1 MIKKT
6 LNFLQKD
13 IWRIRSSTLPKRK
26 SFLINQLRI
35 ILLAV
40 RNFDQDKCNLRAS
53 ALTYY
58 SLLSIVPILAVAF
71 GIAKGF
77 GLEKM
82 LENVIVERLPG
93 QEEVV
98 SNMINFS
105 HALLENTKG
114 GLVAGIG
121 VAVLLWTVIKV
132 LGNIE
137 KSFNDIWGIKKMRT
151 MGRRFSDYLS
161 IMFICPVLLIVA
173 SGTTVFIGTQARMLL
188 AKLSFLGPVS
198 SLILFSLEFLP
209 YIVMWVVFTFIYL
222 FMPNT
227 KVKFSSALLGGIVCG
242 TVYQIVQWV
251 YVYFQ
256 VGVGKYNAIYGSF
269 AAIPLFLIWL
279 QLSWRIVLFG
289 AEISFAHQNVDT
301 YEFEQ
306 ESMSASYSFRKL
318 LSLRIVHLL
327 IKNFKQG
334 NNPITAAKI
343 SHALEIPIRLV
354 HQITYDLTEAGIIT
368 ATREEGTI
376 GGSFLPARDTDA
388 LTIKYVIDALEHI
401 GTEDIPVSET
411 EDLKKIKKSLA
422 EFNNAIEKSQANVR
436 LKDL

>member
-1 MIKKT
+1 MIKKA
-6 LNFLQKD
+6 LSFIQSD
-13 IWRIRSSTLPKRK
+13 IWRIRSATLPKRK
-26 SFLINQLRI
+26 SFLLKQLRI
-35 ILLAV
+35 VLLGV

-82 LENVIVERLPG
+82 LEKVIIERLPG
-93 QEEVV
+93 QEEIV
-98 SNMINFS
+98 SNMIGFS
-105 HALLENTKG
+105 NALLENTKG
-114 GLVAGIG
+114 GLVAGVG

-137 KSFNDIWGIKKMRT
+137 KSFNDIWGIKKMRS
-151 MGRRFSDYLS
+151 MGRRFADYLS
-161 IMFICPVLLIVA
+161 IMFICPVLLILA
-173 SGTTVFIGTQARMLL
+173 SGTTVFVGTQARMLL
-188 AKLSFLGPVS
+188 SKLSFLGAFS
-198 SLILFSLEFLP
+198 GLILFSLEFLP
-209 YIVMWVVFTFIYL
+209 YVVMWVVFTFIYI

-227 KVKFSSALLGGIVCG
+227 KVRFSSGLLGGIVSG
-242 TVYQIVQWV
+242 TVYQIVQWI

-279 QLSWRIVLFG
+279 QMSWRIILFG

-306 ESMSASYSFRKL
+306 ESMSASYSFKKL

-327 IKNFKQG
+327 VKNFKQG

-354 HQITYDLTEAGIIT
+354 RQITYELGEAGIIT
-368 ATREEGTI
+368 VIKEEDEK
-376 GGSFLPARDTDA
+376 GGAFQPARDTDV
-388 LTIKYVIDALEHI
+388 LTIKYVLDSLEHT

-411 EDLKKIKKSLA
+411 EDLKKIKKAL
-422 EFNNAIEKSQANVR
+422 
-436 LKDL
+436 